1 VDALSSSD
9 AEVQLAAVKTLGT
22 GGGDLEVELLGALLR
37 DNKDPITRADIAWSL
52 GRIGSPNGI
61 EMLLAMVQETDP
73 AVRYTAADGLD
84 HTAMHLLGGKAAR

>member
-1 VDALSSSD
+1 
-9 AEVQLAAVKTLGT
+9 
-22 GGGDLEVELLGALLR
+22 
-37 DNKDPITRADIAWSL
+37 L

-84 HTAMHLLGGKAAR
+84 HTAMHLLGGKRLGSR